1 MARYNTDGS
10 SALAPNDPYNNMD
23 RAETRPNFQVRQG
36 GNTGPAQKGNRDN
49 FKVVDGG
56 KSSSSKDLLRNSEN
70 SALSKN
76 EPTFNSPWK
85 NSVSGQ
91 KNSNN
96 KNAKGKIG
104 SKKKGGIAAMM
115 VIITLLVGGGT
126 FLGSSHSLLA
136 PAMESLMTEATD
148 TQHASWALR
157 TTKLFNY
164 ANNHSGT
171 SSSNF
176 TKSYA
181 DIPTDAAQVKAKQ
194 GRVATFFDKMA
205 TKIYNKLGLSR
216 NVFNDYKQT
225 GNADADMDNFR
236 NTMNSE
242 YDNNSS
248 TIRGAYDKEV
258 QETDENGRPLFND
271 DGSPKMTTDPVNETD
286 LDGRS
291 NSNIADADQKAQDFV
306 NSTTSK
312 VANIAG
318 TVGNIGNI
326 TCAMMRV
333 GATISAV
340 VAANEIYQS
349 INYFMNYMENISKMK
364 YGEGENSAI
373 NEVLNTLTTPVNT
386 TYSNIN
392 DFDDEGNGGEDIDF
406 SGAPVQ
412 ANGLQMMLAYAP
424 ASIKT
429 TDNFSL
435 ERTGNAIANFLNMNA
450 AQVMTCAG
458 VQAGAAVVSIATT
471 IGTLGVSAIG
481 QMVFNF
487 ATSVAISATTSV
499 ALSFIVPTIAKTLF
513 TNIFE
518 TTTGI
523 PAGELLARGASAA
536 NTRVGRSGSGQSL
549 ASGDVALAYSRITQ
563 DVIAMEAEAD
573 RQNRSPFDIT
583 SKNTFLGSI
592 VYNLLPITLLS
603 PKSSTSLLTN
613 VNTFARAT
621 SSALSS
627 LTNSTFAT
635 GNSIYMASFGKCPN
649 LESIGAV
656 GDIYCNP
663 ITITDPSLIDM
674 DPEDSEY
681 IRIISRNLEHD
692 SNGNYVIKTDSDLAK
707 YITYCDGRDSPFGT
721 VDTNILGNLEKG
733 NVILNSIPIIG
744 DVIDLVNSS
753 HTAENLAWSSGQACV
768 NSSTNNFWK
777 DDYRYYQRYI
787 EDQRILEWAGA
798 YGDSQSP
805 VMAYETQYEKEHPLD
820 NSPAGY
826 LARISGITKD
836 DAETIIAFAEY
847 YNYIANYDPET
858 RTTTDDYNIA
868 TTGNEIVANL
878 KNEHP
883 SYGFSSDKNAT
894 SPIIAINNHYVLYDD
909 VRNRSYA
916 A

>member
-10 SALAPNDPYNNMD
+10 SALAPNDPYNNMG
-23 RAETRPNFQVRQG
+23 RAETRPNFQVYQG

-56 KSSSSKDLLRNSEN
+56 KSNSSKDLLRSSEN

-291 NSNIADADQKAQDFV
+291 NSNIADANQKAQDFV

-487 ATSVAISATTSV
+487 ATSLAISATTSV

-603 PKSSTSLLTN
+603 PKSSTSLITN

-621 SSALSS
+621 SSAVSS
-627 LTNSTFAT
+627 LTNSVSAASD
-635 GNSIYMASFGKCPN
+635 NAYMANFGKCPN

-663 ITITDPSLIDM
+663 VTVTDPSLIDM
-674 DPEDSEY
+674 DPEDPEY
-681 IRIISRNLEHD
+681 IRVISNELD
-692 SNGNYVIKTDSDLAK
+692 SNFQIKSDGDLAK
-707 YITYCDGRDSPFGT
+707 YVTYCDGRDSPFGT

-733 NVILNSIPIIG
+733 NVVLNSIPIIG
-744 DVIDLVNSS
+744 DVLDLFNSS
-753 HTAENLAWSSGQACV
+753 QAAENLAWASGQKCV
-768 NSSTNNFWK
+768 NNGSDEWK
-777 DDYRYYQRYI
+777 EKFRYYQRYV

-805 VMAYETQYEKEHPLD
+805 VMAYEAQYEKEHPLD

-836 DAETIIAFAEY
+836 DAETVIALAEY

-858 RTTTDDYNIA
+858 RTTTDDYNVA

-883 SYGFSSDKNAT
+883 SYDFSSDKNAT
-894 SPIIAINNHYVLYDD
+894 SPIIAINNHYILYDD

-916 A
+916 AWLRKF

>member
-10 SALAPNDPYNNMD
+10 SALAPNDPYNNMG
-23 RAETRPNFQVRQG
+23 RAETRPNFQVYQG

-56 KSSSSKDLLRNSEN
+56 KSNSSKDLLRSSEN

-291 NSNIADADQKAQDFV
+291 NSNIADANQKAQDFV

-340 VAANEIYQS
+340 VATNEIYQS

-487 ATSVAISATTSV
+487 ATSLAISATTSV

-573 RQNRSPFDIT
+573 RQNRSPFDTT

-603 PKSSTSLLTN
+603 PKSSTSLITN

-621 SSALSS
+621 SSAVSS
-627 LTNSTFAT
+627 LTNSVSAASD
-635 GNSIYMASFGKCPN
+635 NAYMANFGKCPN

-663 ITITDPSLIDM
+663 VTVTDPSLIDM
-674 DPEDSEY
+674 DPEDPEY
-681 IRIISRNLEHD
+681 IRVISNELD
-692 SNGNYVIKTDSDLAK
+692 SNFQIKSDGDLAK
-707 YITYCDGRDSPFGT
+707 YVTYCDGRDSPFGT

-733 NVILNSIPIIG
+733 NVVLNSIPIIG
-744 DVIDLVNSS
+744 DVLDLFNSS
-753 HTAENLAWSSGQACV
+753 QAAENLAWASGQKCV
-768 NSSTNNFWK
+768 NNGSDEWK
-777 DDYRYYQRYI
+777 EKFRYYQRYV
-787 EDQRILEWAGA
+787 EDQRILKWAGA

-805 VMAYETQYEKEHPLD
+805 VMAYEAQYEKEHPLD

-836 DAETIIAFAEY
+836 DAETVIALAEY

-858 RTTTDDYNIA
+858 RTTTDDYNVA

-883 SYGFSSDKNAT
+883 SYDFSSDKNAT
-894 SPIIAINNHYVLYDD
+894 SPIIAINNHYILYDD